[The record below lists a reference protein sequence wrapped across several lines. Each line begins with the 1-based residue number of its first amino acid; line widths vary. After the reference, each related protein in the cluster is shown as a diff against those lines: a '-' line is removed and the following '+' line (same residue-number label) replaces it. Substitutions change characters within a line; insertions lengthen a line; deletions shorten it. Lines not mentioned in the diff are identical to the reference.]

1 MEHIDQNMFNPTPF
15 EKFTPDPT
23 KAKNTQLF
31 WLMLLMLGA
40 ICFAGW
46 YLNEKKKEEQQDPK
60 GEKYN

>member
-23 KAKNTQLF
+23 KAKNTQLC
-31 WLMLLMLGA
+31 WLLLMLGA

-46 YLNEKKKEEQQDPK
+46 YLNEKKKEEQQDA
-60 GEKYN
+60 